1 MDSAL
6 KEVSNKQQP
15 ENNENNIQ
23 VQPAV
28 SKNKRYRKDKPW
40 DNDPT
45 LDKWKIEPFTKEDM
59 KHPMLE
65 ESSFCVLF
73 PQYREKYIKE
83 NWPFIKKALKE
94 FGVKCEL
101 NLIEGSMT
109 VKTTKETWDPYIIL
123 KARDLIKL
131 ISRSVPYQQA
141 LKVLQDGVDSDVIK
155 IRGFVRNKERFI
167 KRRQR

>member
-1 MDSAL
+1 MDS
-6 KEVSNKQQP
+6 K
-15 ENNENNIQ
+15 NNIEEPQ
-23 VQPAV
+23 QEPEVKV
-28 SKNKRYRKDKPW
+28 EVNKNKRYRKDKPW

-45 LDKWKIEPFTKEDM
+45 LDKWKIEPFAKEDM
-59 KHPMLE
+59 KNPLTE

-83 NWPFIKKALKE
+83 IWPFIKKALKDQ
-94 FGVKCEL
+94 GVRCEL

-109 VKTTKETWDPYIIL
+109 VKTTKETYDPYIIL
-123 KARDLIKL
+123 KSRDLIKL

-141 LKVLQDGVDSDVIK
+141 LKILEDGVDTDVIK

>member
-1 MDSAL
+1 MDS
-6 KEVSNKQQP
+6 KEEQPTQIQP
-15 ENNENNIQ
+15 EVEK
-23 VQPAV
+23 

-45 LDKWKIEPFTKEDM
+45 LDKWKIDAFTKEDM
-59 KHPMLE
+59 KFPLLE

-83 NWPFIKKALKE
+83 IWPFIKKALKE
-94 FGVKCEL
+94 LGVKCEL

-141 LKVLQDGVDSDVIK
+141 LKILLDGEDSDVIK